1 MARLSIE
8 EADRLQRLTPPFP
21 PASEDPQEQCPGPT
35 NWHRPHARAWDR
47 GDLESYCTWCHVKIE
62 RRFMDPT
69 WRSGEARPW
78 NEDQRYLNTRR
89 LQMEGEGD

>member
-1 MARLSIE
+1 MGRLSIE
-8 EADRLQRLTPPFP
+8 EAERLQQLTPPFP
-21 PASEDPQEQCPGPT
+21 PMSADPQEQCPGPT

-47 GDLESYCTWCHVKIE
+47 GDRESYCTWCHVKIE

-78 NEDQRYLNTRR
+78 NDDQKYLNTRR
-89 LQMEGEGD
+89 LQMDREE